1 MTAVE
6 SQLFETARKSEI
18 GSRNEGQNMTTWLFA
33 KGAKVVFLDNQE
45 GFENRAFGCERKWF
59 LSNLTNNLFMFHRR
73 SSYLLFC
80 TTQGILFKIYS

>member
-45 GFENRAFGCERKWF
+45 GFEKSSFRLWKKVIFVKLHEQSFYVSSPIF
-59 LSNLTNNLFMFHRR
+59 LSSVL
-73 SSYLLFC
+73 Y
-80 TTQGILFKIYS
+80 YSGNTI